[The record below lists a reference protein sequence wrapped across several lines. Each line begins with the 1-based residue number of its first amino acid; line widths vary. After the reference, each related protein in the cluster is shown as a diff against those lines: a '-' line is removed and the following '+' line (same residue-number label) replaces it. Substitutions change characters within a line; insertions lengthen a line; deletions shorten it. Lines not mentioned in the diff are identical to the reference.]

1 MTSPESR
8 VPSPETSRAELSG
21 QQMAGPAGQAVAG
34 EAGLGARDS
43 RFGTRHVVGLA
54 LLLVAALLAAL
65 PLVASSYVIVF
76 MVILFVHVVMAASYD
91 LVGGYMGYINLG
103 HASFFGLGAYA
114 FGISASRGL
123 PLAPAIGLAALS
135 AVALALVV
143 SYPLFRLRG
152 VYFAIA
158 SFGLIVLLRQL
169 ALNLGDLTNGVAG
182 MSIPLQY
189 DPRLTFYLT
198 FGLSVAALATNF
210 LISRSHLGL
219 ALACIRD
226 DEEVA
231 DGIGINIF
239 RCKLTALAISAAY
252 AGVIGAIFAW
262 FLIFINPDSVF
273 GLEIALL
280 PIVMAMLGGSG
291 TVVGPLLG
299 AVFVQLLQELLW
311 TNIEVFRSHL
321 HLATYGV
328 VLALVGLMMPKGFAN
343 TRPVRDFLKRIGLW
357 GYG

>member
-1 MTSPESR
+1 VSP
-8 VPSPETSRAELSG
+8 VPVGEDGPPTTDHRRAL
-21 QQMAGPAGQAVAG
+21 AADA
-34 EAGLGARDS
+34 
-43 RFGTRHVVGLA
+43 VVGRRWSVVGGPLVSPQLLFSLA
-54 LLLVAALLAAL
+54 LLSVVIGLVVL
-65 PLVASSYVIVF
+65 PTVATSYVTVF

-114 FGISASRGL
+114 FGVSTTRGL
-123 PLAPAIGLAALS
+123 PTAPAIVVALLAAVTL
-135 AVALALVV
+135 AVLV
-143 SYPLFRLRG
+143 SFPLFRLRG

-158 SFGLIVLLRQL
+158 SFGLVVLLRQL
-169 ALNLGDLTNGVAG
+169 ALNLSELTNGVAG
-182 MSIPLQY
+182 MSIPVQY
-189 DPRLTFYLT
+189 DPRLTYYLT
-198 FGLSVAALATNF
+198 FGLALGALATNY
-210 LISRSHLGL
+210 LISRSRLGL

-231 DGIGINIF
+231 DTTGIDIF
-239 RCKLTALAISAAY
+239 RYKLTALVISAAY
-252 AGVIGAIFAW
+252 AGLIGAIFAW

-291 TVVGPLLG
+291 TVAGPVLG
-299 AVFVQLLQELLW
+299 AVFVQVLQEVLW
-311 TNIEVFRSHL
+311 TNMEIFRSHL

-328 VLALVGLMMPKGFAN
+328 VLALVGLLMPNGFAN
-343 TRPVRDFLKRIGLW
+343 TRPVRSFLKRVGLW